1 VLGSSNGLWSK
12 KTFTTQSQRY
22 LLEPVNEENLDEM
35 AVPAS
40 TVKLDAVVEDVV
52 TEDVL
57 PASQQAV
64 SKHWMQHIPLTW
76 HK

>member
-1 VLGSSNGLWSK
+1 
-12 KTFTTQSQRY
+12 
-22 LLEPVNEENLDEM
+22 VNEENLDEM

-64 SKHWMQHIPLTW
+64 SKH
-76 HK
+76 

>member
-1 VLGSSNGLWSK
+1 MSGSSNSLWSK

-64 SKHWMQHIPLTW
+64 SKH
-76 HK
+76 